1 MGCLAK
7 IGLQT
12 VHDASGLFQFL
23 AGEPVLRHA
32 HKCTDGPAEPL
43 SPEGEHPSQDI
54 QESPHEAEERPG
66 VHDADADADA
76 PPNKSY
82 QAELVPNS
90 GLRLVVVGRL
100 VAVHFDLLR
109 SYGVFSMF

>member
-1 MGCLAK
+1 MGCLVK

-43 SPEGEHPSQDI
+43 SPEGEHPSQEI
-54 QESPHEAEERPG
+54 QEGPHEAEKRPG
-66 VHDADADADA
+66 IHDADTDADA
-76 PPNKSY
+76 PSHKSY
-82 QAELVPNS
+82 QTELVTSS
-90 GLRLVVVGRL
+90 GLVPVAVGGL
-100 VAVHFDLLR
+100 VAVHFKWIWSNNLFL
-109 SYGVFSMF
+109 MF